1 MFIYIYIL
9 VHVFVNVTLMCTC
22 ECERSGECFT
32 HSPPLC
38 VLEMK
43 SYFLARFTFKFR
55 PCRVSVKYRLTHYL
69 VINVYQP
76 LCCHQS
82 SSSTIVHLT
91 ARKCPVRC
99 PGQARWP
106 AERAIDP
113 RQTRC
118 RHSQREWRRE
128 KWMRASLLRPA
139 SYSPS
144 IVLVSIS
151 SPTLSLSPSDTH
163 THSHTLPQL
172 FLLSCLLLCS
182 NINIPV
188 LQSHKQ
194 EK

>member
-1 MFIYIYIL
+1 MVIYSCSC
-9 VHVFVNVTLMCTC
+9 V
-22 ECERSGECFT
+22 CERDSDVYVWIWEIKRVFY
-32 HSPPLC
+32 PLTSSVC

-43 SYFLARFTFKFR
+43 SYFLARFTFKFP
-55 PCRVSVKYRLTHYL
+55 PCRVSVKYLPTHFL

-76 LCCHQS
+76 FCCHQS

-128 KWMRASLLRPA
+128 KWTRASLLRPA

-144 IVLVSIS
+144 IALVSLS
-151 SPTLSLSPSDTH
+151 SPTLSLSLPQTRTH
-163 THSHTLPQL
+163 TRTLSPNS
-172 FLLSCLLLCS
+172 FFS
-182 NINIPV
+182 PV
-188 LQSHKQ
+188 LFCVQT
-194 EK
+194 